1 MRRLIS
7 QGSPYETKIG
17 YSRAVV
23 DGDWIFVSGTT
34 GYNYKTM
41 EISPDPYEQT
51 VQTLKNVA
59 WALEQAGA
67 GFADVVRVRY
77 ILPDAQD
84 FEACWP
90 ALKDAFGNSRPAAT
104 MMSAGLIDPAMK
116 IEIEVTAR
124 KPE

>member
-23 DGDWIFVSGTT
+23 EGDWIFVSGTT
-34 GYNYKTM
+34 GYDYETM

-84 FEACWP
+84 FESCWP

-104 MMSAGLIDPAMK
+104 MISAGLIDPAMK